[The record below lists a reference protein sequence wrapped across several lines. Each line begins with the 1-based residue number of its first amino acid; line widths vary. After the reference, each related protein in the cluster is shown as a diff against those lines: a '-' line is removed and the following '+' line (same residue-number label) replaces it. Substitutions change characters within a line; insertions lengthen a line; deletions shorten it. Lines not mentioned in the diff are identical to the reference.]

1 MTIKNKRKRMYK
13 LRNSTWQNSTWH
25 QYKTNT
31 GIMIKMKSYP
41 AFINS

>member
-1 MTIKNKRKRMYK
+1 MTIKNRRKRMYK
-13 LRNSTWQNSTWH
+13 LRNSTWH

-31 GIMIKMKSYP
+31 GIMINMKSYP